1 MITFA
6 LKKKIT
12 SEATEFT
19 EDIQIFI
26 GVMNI
31 WKRWEGK
38 LGDHLS
44 RVLSTTEYL
53 AIIKYY

>member
-1 MITFA
+1 MSTFA

-31 WKRWEGK
+31 WKR
-38 LGDHLS
+38 
-44 RVLSTTEYL
+44 
-53 AIIKYY
+53 

>member
-26 GVMNI
+26 GGPLVQ
-31 WKRWEGK
+31 G
-38 LGDHLS
+38 
-44 RVLSTTEYL
+44 
-53 AIIKYY
+53 IIYN